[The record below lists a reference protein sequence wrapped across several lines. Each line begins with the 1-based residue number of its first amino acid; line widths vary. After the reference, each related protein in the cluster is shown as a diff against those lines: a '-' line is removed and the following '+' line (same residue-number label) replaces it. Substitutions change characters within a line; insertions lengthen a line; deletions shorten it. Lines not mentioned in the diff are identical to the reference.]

1 MSFDC
6 LLFHWQ
12 LNLLIVTFDHFD
24 LSLRRLCSLWSLLL
38 HFHFLLI
45 LLYQNLI
52 AEYKLLWLCFNIST

>member
-12 LNLLIVTFDHFD
+12 LNLLIVTFDNFY

-38 HFHFLLI
+38 HILFLLI